1 MKSICII
8 PARSGSV
15 RIKNKNII
23 KFQNKPIIYW
33 SIEAAKKSKCFKEI
47 IISTDSEK
55 IAKIVKKFKNVSVI
69 KRPKNIAKDKTP
81 LIDVIQHTLKKIN
94 IKYDAVCCILPASPL
109 IIYSDIVSSKKL
121 LSNKCNFV
129 IPITKYDY
137 SHDKSIFFRKNNYI
151 NLTKNRTALKRSQE
165 LEDKYHDSGQFYWG
179 KNDTFLKY
187 KNIFKSQKVK
197 GFIIPNYRTRDIDTK
212 EDVIISNLIFK
223 FLKK

>member
-81 LIDVIQHTLKKIN
+81 LIDVIQHTLK
-94 IKYDAVCCILPASPL
+94 C
-109 IIYSDIVSSKKL
+109 
-121 LSNKCNFV
+121 
-129 IPITKYDY
+129 
-137 SHDKSIFFRKNNYI
+137 
-151 NLTKNRTALKRSQE
+151 Q
-165 LEDKYHDSGQFYWG
+165 
-179 KNDTFLKY
+179 
-187 KNIFKSQKVK
+187 
-197 GFIIPNYRTRDIDTK
+197 
-212 EDVIISNLIFK
+212 
-223 FLKK
+223 